1 MEIIK
6 SIESPGTLLNG
17 FWLLDPWVQ
26 VWPALLE
33 KKDRG
38 RGADLTTHPKA
49 YGEAVVSTGIPGAEL
64 LLEED
69 VDSEEEG
76 SDKEDEEGE
85 EDNDEEGVDIL
96 SEDGEVGSDADLI
109 DSDEDLEGWFVA

>member
-1 MEIIK
+1 
-6 SIESPGTLLNG
+6 
-17 FWLLDPWVQ
+17 
-26 VWPALLE
+26 LE

-38 RGADLTTHPKA
+38 RGADLTAHPKA

-76 SDKEDEEGE
+76 SDKEGE

-96 SEDGEVGSDADLI
+96 SEDGEMGSDADLI